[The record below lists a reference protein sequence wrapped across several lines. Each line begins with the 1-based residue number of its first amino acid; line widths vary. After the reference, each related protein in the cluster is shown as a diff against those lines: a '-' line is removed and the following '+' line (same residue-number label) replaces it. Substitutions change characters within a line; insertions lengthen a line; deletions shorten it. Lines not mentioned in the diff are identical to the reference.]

1 MEARVYEWL
10 AFASQKPICGRHI
23 LCQLAVYYVAICPP
37 LMQLIAAMQANFGD
51 NEYLNTLFTAFR
63 YVTQLSGLIAL
74 GAMLG
79 WLYINS
85 KKREDWI

>member
-1 MEARVYEWL
+1 MNGLRLPARSLYAVAIFFVSL
-10 AFASQKPICGRHI
+10 LLI
-23 LCQLAVYYVAICPP
+23 AVYYVAICPP

-51 NEYLNTLFTAFR
+51 NQYLNTLFTAFS

>member
-1 MEARVYEWL
+1 MNGLHLPARSLYAVGIFFVGL
-10 AFASQKPICGRHI
+10 LLI
-23 LCQLAVYYVAICPP
+23 AVYYIAICPP
-37 LMQLIAAMQANFGD
+37 TLQVIAAMQANFGD

-74 GAMLG
+74 AAMLG

-85 KKREDWI
+85 RKREDWI

>member
-1 MEARVYEWL
+1 MSLPVRSLYAVAIFFVGL
-10 AFASQKPICGRHI
+10 LVI
-23 LCQLAVYYVAICPP
+23 AVYYIAVCPP

-51 NEYLNTLFTAFR
+51 NKYLNTLFTAFS

-79 WLYINS
+79 WLYINT